1 MAFQPTPADISVIIT
16 NAAFSRTADAEPR
29 FVTERRITPTW
40 TVMQLKGKLET
51 MTGVPPGCQRL
62 LVKVPG
68 RSDQWADEEDRAIGD
83 WGLAKGSEIVVGLAF
98 FDDCLDES
106 LEHPSVGLRE
116 LLPILF
122 MFWSILCLP
131 VFGVDLA
138 RSCQSGSC

>member
-83 WGLAKGSEIVVGLAF
+83 WGLSKGSEIVVSLAF
-98 FDDCLDES
+98 LMS
-106 LEHPSVGLRE
+106 LSIVPPSRT
-116 LLPILF
+116 
-122 MFWSILCLP
+122 WSICCPNYFLWSIYFVNVPFKWSLH
-131 VFGVDLA
+131 
-138 RSCQSGSC
+138 